1 MHLKTEPVTKI
12 QSASFVGVFDGN
24 EIKTVR
30 MLPVEKIDNKI
41 NMNDIMINKKG
52 NSFIYTVQYFDYNS
66 KADTIKFYKT
76 KTYLYKIQK

>member
-1 MHLKTEPVTKI
+1 
-12 QSASFVGVFDGN
+12 
-24 EIKTVR
+24 